1 MMNAMIFA
9 AGLGTRLKPYTDN
22 CPKAMVEVGGL
33 PMIAHQLLRLREAGF
48 RRVVI
53 NVHHYA
59 QQIIDYVT
67 ANDGF
72 GLDVAFSDES
82 GQLLDTGGGIRK
94 ALPLFDA
101 DSPVLIHNVDIFS
114 NADLAALYRS
124 HQESKA
130 DATLLVSQRN
140 TSRYL
145 VFDAAL
151 FEFGRVSDVPLYMK
165 VCFFVAWVG
174 VFYALFSKDKYK
186 IIIAIL
192 FVCEFIQRMTYFS
205 PYMYYYW
212 PLFYF
217 AILMALAILKKLDD
231 KNRLIRVICVVGVC
245 VVLNT
250 SYKFYM
256 KLIDESDGKDYMPDY
271 ITRKITPCDYVFNGD
286 GFMYNIFGKDPHYYW
301 QLIGQLDVIGEKSG
315 LEPKPNMNE
324 LILKYKPRFIFG
336 SNYFDKFA
344 REAGRYEIVHY
355 IDKEIVN
362 TYYQKSMFDNFL
374 KLNS

>member
-1 MMNAMIFA
+1 MIFA
-9 AGLGTRLKPYTDN
+9 AGLGTRLRPYTDDR
-22 CPKAMVEVGGL
+22 PKAMVEVDGL

-59 QQIIDYVT
+59 SQIVDYVT

-145 VFDAAL
+145 VFDATRRL
-151 FEFGRVSDVPLYMK
+151 
-165 VCFFVAWVG
+165 VAWKNIQTGEVRTAYEALLPSLQHLSADDTTYRLRAFAG
-174 VFYALFSKDKYK
+174 IHIISPTLFPLLEQQDEVFSITNFYWQHAADYRIRCVEAPHDFRWVDAGKPEALT
-186 IIIAIL
+186 IAAEI
-192 FVCEFIQRMTYFS
+192 
-205 PYMYYYW
+205 
-212 PLFYF
+212 
-217 AILMALAILKKLDD
+217 AKLAI
-231 KNRLIRVICVVGVC
+231 
-245 VVLNT
+245 
-250 SYKFYM
+250 
-256 KLIDESDGKDYMPDY
+256 
-271 ITRKITPCDYVFNGD
+271 
-286 GFMYNIFGKDPHYYW
+286 
-301 QLIGQLDVIGEKSG
+301 
-315 LEPKPNMNE
+315 
-324 LILKYKPRFIFG
+324 
-336 SNYFDKFA
+336 
-344 REAGRYEIVHY
+344 
-355 IDKEIVN
+355 
-362 TYYQKSMFDNFL
+362 DN
-374 KLNS
+374 S